1 MGLKSYKELEVWKRA
16 MAFVTKVYGV
26 TASFPRAEIYGL
38 TSQMRRSAVS
48 VPSNIAEGATRNST
62 KEFIRFLYVALGS
75 ASEIAVQLQIACNLK
90 YLPEDP
96 FVVLSEEREEISR
109 MLSGL
114 IRSVGRRPRH

>member
-16 MAFVTKVYGV
+16 MSFVTEVYGV
-26 TASFPRAEIYGL
+26 TSSFPRAEIYGL

-62 KEFIRFLYVALGS
+62 KEFVRFLYVALGS
-75 ASEIAVQLQIACNLK
+75 ASEIAVQLQIAFNLK
-90 YLPEDP
+90 YLPEAP
-96 FVVLSEEREEISR
+96 FVLLSDEREEISR

-114 IRSVGRRPRH
+114 IRSVGRHPRN